1 MNGLDDLTALDLQSL
16 AEVLASHA
24 PAQSDLAA
32 GQWLGVVELLTMRLT
47 QGFGDLSTEYWDMC
61 SSAFGY
67 TLDSAVASGAI
78 DYRESLIR
86 RMNLSLVLLQKNPPS
101 TRVDLLNPD
110 LLIGLLLP
118 ELPMSAEEAGTMSA
132 DWRSLDISQIRALRM
147 AKNLVSP
154 GLAIARLAFGEELD
168 PRLEKWER
176 ILPSLP

>member
-1 MNGLDDLTALDLQSL
+1 MNSFVDLTSLDLQSL
-16 AEVLASHA
+16 AEVLASHT

-47 QGFGDLSTEYWDMC
+47 HGFGDLPTGYWYMC

-67 TLDSAVASGAI
+67 ALDSAVASGAI

-86 RMNLSLVLLQKNPPS
+86 RMNLSLVLLQKTPPN

-118 ELPMSAEEAGTMSA
+118 ELPMSAEEACIMSA
-132 DWRSLDISQIRALRM
+132 DWRNLDISQIRALRM

-154 GLAIARLAFGEELD
+154 GLAIARLVCEEELD
-168 PRLEKWER
+168 PRLQEWER